1 MIMGIVGLIF
11 MLSMFFAL
19 HMVFFSQDK
28 VSIVVFILMLI
39 VIWFLITFKPF

>member
-1 MIMGIVGLIF
+1 MSMGIVGLIF

-19 HMVFFSQDK
+19 HMVFFEPDK
-28 VSIVVFILMLI
+28 VSTAIFILVLI

>member
-1 MIMGIVGLIF
+1 MSAGLIF

-28 VSIVVFILMLI
+28 VSTAIFTLVLI

>member
-19 HMVFFSQDK
+19 HLTFFATDK
-28 VSIVVFILMLI
+28 SSAVIFTLILI
-39 VIWFLITFKPF
+39 VIWFSITFKPF

>member
-1 MIMGIVGLIF
+1 MSMDIVSFIF

-19 HMVFFSQDK
+19 HMVFFELDK
-28 VSIVVFILMLI
+28 VSTAIFTLVLI